1 VKEIERVTAPLRPL
15 RYAPLLLL
23 LCSAPAAAQR
33 ELHWSRIEVSAHLG
47 AAGDLH
53 VTETQTMV
61 FTGAWNGGERQFRLR
76 PRQKLFFEGIYRGGT
91 GGWQKLT
98 EDSRLDDVDEYAW
111 SNARTLRWR
120 SRLPSDPVF
129 DGTGLRYEL
138 RYVLSAVLL
147 KEGDA
152 YRLNHDF
159 AFPDRDGDIRNFVLR
174 FSHDPAWQPVADLR
188 PVYTA
193 GPLPPGQSFV
203 LNIPFRYTGAQ
214 VPATLDLSRPPEIG
228 AAVAA
233 VAVFTTLVVGWF
245 FVRERSHG
253 RFAPLPVD
261 GVDEEWI
268 RGHILKHPA
277 EVVGAAWDGTIGSQ
291 EVVALIARMVSEGK
305 LETIVDGEGKEASM
319 TMRLKEDRSRLE
331 GHEGTLVSWLFFDQS
346 NETSTDRVKA
356 NYREQGF
363 NPAQEIRPELEARV
377 RDLVSDEE
385 KPRGFRIESVLLF
398 VTGAAALA
406 FAWLLQ
412 GSLSATVLAVVC
424 GALVLAGIGC
434 ITGAVFRAN
443 IQWGRRAALFCLL
456 PAFAIAAGVALFL
469 WFYAGTGFVELS
481 SEALVGVAVIALALI
496 NISVNALRSREG
508 RAAMALRKTFAAGR
522 EFFAAQLRQERP
534 ALRDE
539 WYPWMLAFGLAREVD
554 DWSAQ
559 RARRQPVREDRPAK
573 DWHSTTSAPPVQEQ
587 WTGFAGGR
595 SGGAGASAS
604 WVAAAH
610 GMAAGV
616 AAPKPSGSSSSSDSG
631 GSSSTSSS
639 SSASSGGGGG
649 GGW

>member
-1 VKEIERVTAPLRPL
+1 MTVPLRPM
-15 RYAPLLLL
+15 RYALLLLL
-23 LCSAPAAAQR
+23 LCSTPASAQR

-61 FTGAWNGGERQFRLR
+61 FTGAWNGGERRFRLR
-76 PRQKLFFEGIYRGGT
+76 PRQKLFFEGLYRGAT

-120 SRLPSDPVF
+120 SRRQSDPVF
-129 DGTGLRYEL
+129 DGTGFRYEL

-147 KEGDA
+147 KESDG

-174 FSHDPAWQPVADLR
+174 FSYDPAWQPVADLR

-214 VPATLDLSRPPEIG
+214 IPAALDLSRPPEIR
-228 AAVAA
+228 AA
-233 VAVFTTLVVGWF
+233 VAVIAIFSVLAVAWF
-245 FVRERSHG
+245 FVREQSYG
-253 RFAPLPVD
+253 RFAPL
-261 GVDEEWI
+261 GGERMDEEWI
-268 RGHILKHPA
+268 RTHILKYPA
-277 EVVGAAWDGTIGSQ
+277 EVVGAAWDGNIGSQ

-305 LETIVDGEGKEASM
+305 LETVVAGAGKDASM
-319 TMRLKEDRSRLE
+319 TLRLKADRSRLE
-331 GHEGTLVSWLFFDQS
+331 GHEGTLVSWLFFDES
-346 NETSTDRVKA
+346 NETSTDRVQA

-363 NPAQEIRPELEARV
+363 NPAHEIRPELEARV
-377 RDLVSDEE
+377 RDLMADEE
-385 KPRGFRIESVLLF
+385 KPRGFRIESVLL
-398 VTGAAALA
+398 VVIGLGALA
-406 FAWLLQ
+406 LAWLLE
-412 GSLSATVLAVVC
+412 GSLPASVFAVAV
-424 GALVLAGIGC
+424 GALVIAGIAC
-434 ITGAVFRAN
+434 IAGAVFRAN
-443 IQWGRRAALFCLL
+443 IQWGRTAALSALVPALL
-456 PAFAIAAGVALFL
+456 LACGVVVFL
-469 WFYAGTGFVELS
+469 WFYAGTGFVDLS
-481 SEALVGVAVIALALI
+481 AEALVGIVVLALALI
-496 NISVNALRSREG
+496 NVSINALRSRDG
-508 RAAMALRKTFAAGR
+508 RGAIALRKTLAAGR

-539 WYPWMLAFGLAREVD
+539 WYPWMLAFGLARQVD

-559 RARRQPVREDRPAK
+559 RARRDPAQDDRPET
-573 DWHSTTSAPPVQEQ
+573 DRHSTVVTSAPVHEQ
-587 WTGFAGGR
+587 WTGFSGGR

-604 WVAAAH
+604 WVAAAD
-610 GMAAGV
+610 GIAAGV
-616 AAPKPSGSSSSSDSG
+616 AAPKPSGSDSSSDSG
-631 GSSSTSSS
+631 GSSSSSS